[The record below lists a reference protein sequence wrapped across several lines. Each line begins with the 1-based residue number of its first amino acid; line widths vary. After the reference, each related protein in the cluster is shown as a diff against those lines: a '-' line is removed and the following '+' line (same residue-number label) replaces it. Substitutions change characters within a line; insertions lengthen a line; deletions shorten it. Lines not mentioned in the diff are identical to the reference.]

1 MWTCFFLILVKK
13 NLTLS
18 SFFILKITYLA
29 YSSLMIFRTLLT
41 IFPTAVSDCW
51 AAINCLPSLTTFS
64 MTSLQFTSIMPYR
77 IIPMT
82 LWSYNL
88 ISCILCINFKFFS
101 ILFHFHKI
109 ISSVDLHLYKNNIST
124 YFAVVHFDCAITI
137 RNKDTVLKATLY
149 DPSIDLE

>member
-1 MWTCFFLILVKK
+1 MYLNDVQKLQKQIKLACKDSCGSPSSDFPLRALVDKGEKEIHLRMNFNVNLFFPHSSEK

-51 AAINCLPSLTTFS
+51 AAINCLPSLTTLS

-88 ISCILCINFKFFS
+88 ISCIFCINFKFFS
-101 ILFHFHKI
+101 ILFHF
-109 ISSVDLHLYKNNIST
+109 S
-124 YFAVVHFDCAITI
+124 
-137 RNKDTVLKATLY
+137 
-149 DPSIDLE
+149 